1 MKIKIVDLMTR
12 VVEVVTPEMCV
23 RDVATRM
30 KERNIG
36 SYPVCD
42 GGILVGVVTDR
53 DLALRV
59 LAEGRDPDTT
69 PVEAV
74 MSTAVTSC
82 SPEDGLEEVL
92 SLMAARRVRRIPVVG
107 ANGRLVGLV
116 TLGKVAETDC
126 EVSGEVLKDVV
137 RPSDGESS

>member
-1 MKIKIVDLMTR
+1 MRARIEDLMTR
-12 VVEVVTPEMCV
+12 VVEVVTPDMSV

-36 SYPVCD
+36 FYPVCD
-42 GGILVGVVTDR
+42 GGMLVGLVTDR

-59 LAEGRDPDTT
+59 LAEGRDPDAT

-74 MSTAVTSC
+74 MTTPVAAC
-82 SPEDGLEEVL
+82 SPEDPLDEVL
-92 SLMAARRVRRIPVVG
+92 TLMAARRVRRIPVVG
-107 ANGRLVGLV
+107 GNGRLVGLV

-126 EVSGEVLKDVV
+126 EASGEVLKEVV
-137 RPSDGESS
+137 QPSDGENG

>member
-1 MKIKIVDLMTR
+1 MRQKIEDLMTR
-12 VVEVVTPEMCV
+12 VVEVVTPDMSV

-42 GGILVGVVTDR
+42 AGILVGMVTDR

-59 LAEGRDPDTT
+59 LAEGRDPDAT

-74 MSTAVTSC
+74 MSTAVAAC
-82 SPEDGLEEVL
+82 SPQDRLDEVL
-92 SLMAARRVRRIPVVG
+92 TLMAARRIRRIPVVG
-107 ANGRLVGLV
+107 SNGQLVGLM
-116 TLGKVAETDC
+116 TLGKVAESDC
-126 EVSGEVLKDVV
+126 EA
-137 RPSDGESS
+137 